1 MVVLGLEKK
10 LKELIQKRQ
19 KRQIS
24 NSIIKHLKIYTFEHL
39 KRRFLSLY
47 YIYKLNQVYIK
58 DKLVCLS

>member
-47 YIYKLNQVYIK
+47 YIYK
-58 DKLVCLS
+58 